1 MKAIEYKGGACE
13 RCGYNKCPAA
23 MVFHHPD
30 PNQKDF
36 GISSSGKTRS
46 FEKIKSELDK
56 CVLLCMICHA
66 EIHYEEDEK
75 QREIKKQELENEKR
89 SYKKHSEVA

>member
-1 MKAIEYKGGACE
+1 
-13 RCGYNKCPAA
+13 

-36 GISSSGKTRS
+36 GIAAGGNTRS
-46 FEKIKSELDK
+46 FEKIKSEIDK

-66 EIHYEEDEK
+66 EIHFEEDEK
-75 QREIKKQELENEKR
+75 QREIKRQEIENEKR
-89 SYKKHSEVA
+89 KTIPLYHNGSEPSC